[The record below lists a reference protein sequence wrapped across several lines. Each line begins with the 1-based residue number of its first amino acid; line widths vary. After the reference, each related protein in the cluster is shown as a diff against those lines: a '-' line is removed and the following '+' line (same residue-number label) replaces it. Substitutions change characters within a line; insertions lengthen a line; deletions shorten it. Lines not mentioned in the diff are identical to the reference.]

1 VTAAAP
7 PEPPVAPPAKVPE
20 ILLPEDTPPLPPN
33 VKRALLPEEIM
44 SPPPAPGPAAA
55 SARFEE

>member
-1 VTAAAP
+1 
-7 PEPPVAPPAKVPE
+7 VPD

-33 VKRALLPEEIM
+33 VKRALLPEEVM
-44 SPPPAPGPAAA
+44 SPPARGPAAA